1 MSTLAET
8 TSLTSG
14 GSKTTHLAMLV
25 DGVDNPVDTSVVAD
39 LGMRRIDQNDFKVL
53 HGGILI
59 DPVRVQDTQ
68 VGVFASNLL
77 FSETLQIALKLEL
90 VDTLM
95 PRGLREREKEELE

>member
-1 MSTLAET
+1 
-8 TSLTSG
+8 
-14 GSKTTHLAMLV
+14 MLV
-25 DGVDNPVDTSVVAD
+25 DGVDNPVDASVVTD

-68 VGVFASNLL
+68 VGVLASNLL
-77 FSETLQIALKLEL
+77 FSETLQIALELEL

-95 PRGLREREKEELE
+95 PRGLRKREIEGLE